1 MIYSSNMASLHI
13 KHFGPIEDSTKIE
26 CTPLMVLI
34 GRQSSGKSTFMKV
47 LCFCRWIEKRVM
59 VSTDDIINQY
69 THYGRFVKELKQF
82 HRLNDDYFKDN
93 SSIEYN
99 GDTIVIEYHGG
110 TNPKISRKA
119 DFAQRRYNSKICYIP
134 AERNLVSA
142 IQNIDRAYKATERDV
157 LFNFIYEWDEAKSPS
172 TKSNPYKLSVTGDFS
187 YANKSGNDFII
198 RKDGTES
205 PAFYASSGIQSV
217 TPLDVMSHYMMSQ
230 VGKRAPMSMSDL
242 NAIQEPNS
250 KRLTYQSAQVFI
262 EEPEQNLYPESQ
274 RLIILSLVKAL
285 AEAQK
290 KESEPSM
297 IMLTTHSPYVIS
309 VVNALLSAASV
320 AGKNTGNEIID
331 AKYLLKPSEISGYF
345 ISDDGIFR
353 SILDSEL
360 QMLSGIE
367 LDGVSD
373 WVEEIISQC
382 NKVLYG
388 EES

>member
-1 MIYSSNMASLHI
+1 MASLHI

-134 AERNLVSA
+134 AERNLVA
-142 IQNIDRAYKATERDV
+142 ALQNIDRAYKATERDV

-187 YANKSGNDFII
+187 YACQSGNDLII

-290 KESEPSM
+290 IESETSM
-297 IMLTTHSPYVIS
+297 IMLTTHSPYILSVIN
-309 VVNALLSAASV
+309 VLLLASAASSKES
-320 AGKNTGNEIID
+320 GKGIID
-331 AKYLLKPSEISGYF
+331 SKLLLNPSDVSGYF
-345 ISDDGIFR
+345 INEDGIFI
-353 SILDSEL
+353 SIVDGDL
-360 QMLSGIE
+360 QMLDGMQ

-373 WVEEIISQC
+373 WVEEKISQC

-388 EES
+388 DE

>member
-13 KHFGPIEDSTKIE
+13 KHFGPIEDSTRIE
-26 CTPLMVLI
+26 FTSLMVLI

-99 GDTIVIEYHGG
+99 GDTITIEYRGG

-134 AERNLVSA
+134 AERNLVA
-142 IQNIDRAYKATERDV
+142 ALQNIDRAYKATERDV

-187 YANKSGNDFII
+187 YACQSGNDLII

-230 VGKRAPMSMSDL
+230 VGRKAPMSMSDL

-250 KRLTYQSAQVFI
+250 RRLTYQSAQVFI

-274 RLIILSLVKAL
+274 RLIILSLINAL
-285 AEAQK
+285 VEAK
-290 KESEPSM
+290 KVESESSM

-320 AGKNTGNEIID
+320 AGKNTGNEVID
-331 AKYLLKPSEISGYF
+331 ARFLLKPSEISGYF

-360 QMLSGIE
+360 EMLSGME

-382 NKVLYG
+382 NKILYG

>member
-1 MIYSSNMASLHI
+1 MASLHI
-13 KHFGPIEDSTKIE
+13 KHFGPIEDSTRIE
-26 CTPLMVLI
+26 FTPLMVLI

-82 HRLNDDYFKDN
+82 HRLNDDYFKKN
-93 SSIEYN
+93 TSIEYD
-99 GDTIVIEYHGG
+99 GDTITIEYRGG
-110 TNPKISRKA
+110 TNLKISRKS

-142 IQNIDRAYKATERDV
+142 LQNIDRAYKATERDV

-198 RKDGTES
+198 RNDGTES

-274 RLIILSLVKAL
+274 RLIILGLVKAL

-297 IMLTTHSPYVIS
+297 IMLTTHSPYILSVIN
-309 VVNALLSAASV
+309 VLLSASAASSKES
-320 AGKNTGNEIID
+320 GKGIID
-331 AKYLLKPSEISGYF
+331 STLLLNPSDVSGYF
-345 ISDDGIFR
+345 IDEDGIFK
-353 SILDSEL
+353 SIVDEDL
-360 QMLSGIE
+360 QMLDGMQ

-373 WVEEIISQC
+373 WVEDKISQC

-388 EES
+388 DE

>member
-1 MIYSSNMASLHI
+1 MASLHI

-26 CTPLMVLI
+26 LTPLMVLI

-99 GDTIVIEYHGG
+99 GDAITIEYCGG
-110 TNPKISRKA
+110 TNPKISRKEG
-119 DFAQRRYNSKICYIP
+119 FAQRRYNSKICYIP

-142 IQNIDRAYKATERDV
+142 LQNIDRAYKATERDV

-172 TKSNPYKLSVTGDFS
+172 TKSNPYRLSVTGDFS

-230 VGKRAPMSMSDL
+230 VGRKAPMSMSDL
-242 NAIQEPNS
+242 NAIQEKNS

-274 RLIILSLVKAL
+274 RLIILSLINAL
-285 AEAQK
+285 VEAK
-290 KESEPSM
+290 KVESESSM

-309 VVNALLSAASV
+309 VVNALLSAASA

-360 QMLSGIE
+360 QMLSGME

>member
-1 MIYSSNMASLHI
+1 MASLHI

-26 CTPLMVLI
+26 FTPLMVLI

-99 GDTIVIEYHGG
+99 GDAITIEYRGG
-110 TNPKISRKA
+110 TNPKISRKV

-134 AERNLVSA
+134 AERNLVA
-142 IQNIDRAYKATERDV
+142 ALQNIDRAYKATERDV
-157 LFNFIYEWDEAKSPS
+157 LFNFIYEWDEAKSTS

-187 YANKSGNDFII
+187 YASQAGNDLII

-205 PAFYASSGIQSV
+205 LAFYASSGIQSV
-217 TPLDVMSHYMMSQ
+217 TPLDVMSHYMLSQ
-230 VGKRAPMSMSDL
+230 VGRKAPMSMSDL
-242 NAIQEPNS
+242 NAIHESNS
-250 KRLTYQSAQVFI
+250 RRLTYQSAQVFI

-274 RLIILSLVKAL
+274 RLIILSLINAL
-285 AEAQK
+285 VEAK
-290 KESEPSM
+290 KVESESSM

-320 AGKNTGNEIID
+320 AGKSTGNEIID

-345 ISDDGIFR
+345 ISDDGIFS

-360 QMLSGIE
+360 QMLSGME

>member
-1 MIYSSNMASLHI
+1 MASLHI
-13 KHFGPIEDSTKIE
+13 KHFGPIEDSTRIE
-26 CTPLMVLI
+26 FTPLMVLI

-82 HRLNDDYFKDN
+82 HRFNDDYFKKN

-99 GDTIVIEYHGG
+99 GDTITIEYRGG

-142 IQNIDRAYKATERDV
+142 LQNIDRAYKSTERDV

-172 TKSNPYKLSVTGDFS
+172 TKSNPYRLSVTGDFS

-198 RKDGTES
+198 RNDGTES

-297 IMLTTHSPYVIS
+297 IMLTTHSPYILSVIN
-309 VVNALLSAASV
+309 VLLSASAASSKE
-320 AGKNTGNEIID
+320 AGKGIID
-331 AKYLLKPSEISGYF
+331 STLLLNPSDVSGYF
-345 ISDDGIFR
+345 IDEDGIFK
-353 SILDSEL
+353 SIVDEDL
-360 QMLSGIE
+360 QMLDGMQ

-373 WVEEIISQC
+373 WVEEKISQC

-388 EES
+388 DE

>member
-1 MIYSSNMASLHI
+1 MASLHI

-26 CTPLMVLI
+26 FTPLMVLI

-99 GDTIVIEYHGG
+99 GDAITIEYRGG
-110 TNPKISRKA
+110 TNPKISRKS

-134 AERNLVSA
+134 AERNLVA
-142 IQNIDRAYKATERDV
+142 ALQNIDRAYKATERDV
-157 LFNFIYEWDEAKSPS
+157 LFNFIYEWDEAKSTS

-187 YANKSGNDFII
+187 YASQAGNDLII

-205 PAFYASSGIQSV
+205 LAFYASSGIQSV

-230 VGKRAPMSMSDL
+230 VGRKAPMSMSDL
-242 NAIQEPNS
+242 NAIPEPNS
-250 KRLTYQSAQVFI
+250 RRLTYQSAQVFI

-274 RLIILSLVKAL
+274 RLIILSLINAL
-285 AEAQK
+285 VEAK
-290 KESEPSM
+290 KVESEPSM
-297 IMLTTHSPYVIS
+297 IMLTTHSPYIIS

-360 QMLSGIE
+360 QMLSGME

>member
-1 MIYSSNMASLHI
+1 MASLHI

-26 CTPLMVLI
+26 FTPLMVLI

-47 LCFCRWIEKRVM
+47 LCFCRWVEKRVM

-99 GDTIVIEYHGG
+99 GDAITIEYRGG
-110 TNPKISRKA
+110 TNPKISRKS

-142 IQNIDRAYKATERDV
+142 LQNIDRAYKATERDV
-157 LFNFIYEWDEAKSPS
+157 LFNFIYEWDEAKSTS

-187 YANKSGNDFII
+187 YASQAGNDLII

-205 PAFYASSGIQSV
+205 LAFYASSGIQSV

-230 VGKRAPMSMSDL
+230 VGRKAPMSMSDL
-242 NAIQEPNS
+242 NAIPEPNS
-250 KRLTYQSAQVFI
+250 RRLTYQSAQVFI

-274 RLIILSLVKAL
+274 RLIILSLINAL
-285 AEAQK
+285 VEAK
-290 KESEPSM
+290 KVESESSM

-320 AGKNTGNEIID
+320 AGKSTGNEIID

-360 QMLSGIE
+360 QMLSGME

>member
-1 MIYSSNMASLHI
+1 MASLHI
-13 KHFGPIEDSTKIE
+13 KHFGPIEDSTRIE
-26 CTPLMVLI
+26 FTPLMVLI

-47 LCFCRWIEKRVM
+47 LCFCRWIEKRIM

-134 AERNLVSA
+134 AERNLVA
-142 IQNIDRAYKATERDV
+142 ALQNIDRAYKATERDV

-172 TKSNPYKLSVTGDFS
+172 TRSNPYKLSVTGDFS
-187 YANKSGNDFII
+187 YACQSGNDLII

-285 AEAQK
+285 AESQK
-290 KESEPSM
+290 IESETSM
-297 IMLTTHSPYVIS
+297 IMLTTHSPYILSVIN
-309 VVNALLSAASV
+309 VLLLASAASSKES
-320 AGKNTGNEIID
+320 GKGIID
-331 AKYLLKPSEISGYF
+331 SKLLLNPSDVSGYF
-345 ISDDGIFR
+345 ISEDGIFK
-353 SILDSEL
+353 SIVDDDL
-360 QMLSGIE
+360 QMLDGMQ

-373 WVEEIISQC
+373 WVEEKISQC

-388 EES
+388 DE

>member
-217 TPLDVMSHYMMSQ
+217 TPLDVMLHYMMSQ

>member
-13 KHFGPIEDSTKIE
+13 KHFGPIEDSTRIE
-26 CTPLMVLI
+26 FTPLMVLI

-82 HRLNDDYFKDN
+82 HRLNDDYFKKN
-93 SSIEYN
+93 TSIEYE
-99 GDTIVIEYHGG
+99 GDTITIEYRGG
-110 TNPKISRKA
+110 TNPKISRKS

-142 IQNIDRAYKATERDV
+142 LQNIDRAYKATERDV

-172 TKSNPYKLSVTGDFS
+172 TKSNPYRLSVTGGFS

-297 IMLTTHSPYVIS
+297 IMLTTHSPYILSVIN
-309 VVNALLSAASV
+309 VLLSASAASSKE
-320 AGKNTGNEIID
+320 AGKGIID
-331 AKYLLKPSEISGYF
+331 STLLLNPSDVSGYF
-345 ISDDGIFR
+345 INEDGIFK
-353 SILDSEL
+353 SIVDDDL
-360 QMLSGIE
+360 QMLDGMQ

-373 WVEEIISQC
+373 WVEEKISQC

-388 EES
+388 DE

>member
-1 MIYSSNMASLHI
+1 MASLHI

-26 CTPLMVLI
+26 FTPLMVLI

-47 LCFCRWIEKRVM
+47 LCFCRWVEKRVM

-99 GDTIVIEYHGG
+99 GDAITIEYRGG
-110 TNPKISRKA
+110 TNPKISRKS

-142 IQNIDRAYKATERDV
+142 LQNIDRAYKATERDV
-157 LFNFIYEWDEAKSPS
+157 LFNFIYEWDEAKSTS

-187 YANKSGNDFII
+187 YASQAGNDLII

-205 PAFYASSGIQSV
+205 LAFYASSGIQSV

-230 VGKRAPMSMSDL
+230 VGRKAPMSMSDL
-242 NAIQEPNS
+242 NAIPEPNS
-250 KRLTYQSAQVFI
+250 RRLTYQSAQVFI

-274 RLIILSLVKAL
+274 RLIILSLINAL
-285 AEAQK
+285 VEAK
-290 KESEPSM
+290 KVESEPSM
-297 IMLTTHSPYVIS
+297 IMLTTHSPYIIS

-360 QMLSGIE
+360 QMLSGME

>member
-1 MIYSSNMASLHI
+1 MASLHI
-13 KHFGPIEDSTKIE
+13 KHFGPIEDSTRIE
-26 CTPLMVLI
+26 FTPLMVLI

-59 VSTDDIINQY
+59 VSADDIINQY

-82 HRLNDDYFKDN
+82 HRLNDDYFKKN

-99 GDTIVIEYHGG
+99 GDTITIEYRGG
-110 TNPKISRKA
+110 TNPKISRKS

-142 IQNIDRAYKATERDV
+142 LQNIDRAYKATERDV

-172 TKSNPYKLSVTGDFS
+172 TKSNPYRLSVTGDFS

-205 PAFYASSGIQSV
+205 PACYASSGIQSV

-297 IMLTTHSPYVIS
+297 IMLTTHSPYILSVIN
-309 VVNALLSAASV
+309 VLLSASAASSKES
-320 AGKNTGNEIID
+320 GKGIID
-331 AKYLLKPSEISGYF
+331 STLLLNPSDVSGYF
-345 ISDDGIFR
+345 IDEDGIFK
-353 SILDSEL
+353 SIVDDDL
-360 QMLSGIE
+360 QMLDGMQ

-373 WVEEIISQC
+373 WVEEKISQC

-388 EES
+388 DE

>member
-1 MIYSSNMASLHI
+1 MASLHI

-110 TNPKISRKA
+110 KNPKISRKA

-134 AERNLVSA
+134 AERNLVA
-142 IQNIDRAYKATERDV
+142 ALQNIDRAYKATERDV

-172 TKSNPYKLSVTGDFS
+172 TRSNPYKLSVTGDFS
-187 YANKSGNDFII
+187 YACQSGNDLII

-290 KESEPSM
+290 IESETSM
-297 IMLTTHSPYVIS
+297 IMLTTHSPYILSVIN
-309 VVNALLSAASV
+309 VLLLASAASSKES
-320 AGKNTGNEIID
+320 GKGIID
-331 AKYLLKPSEISGYF
+331 SKLLLNPSDVSGYF
-345 ISDDGIFR
+345 ISEDGIFK
-353 SILDSEL
+353 SIVDDDL
-360 QMLSGIE
+360 QMLDGMQ

-373 WVEEIISQC
+373 WVEEKISQC

-388 EES
+388 DE

>member
-1 MIYSSNMASLHI
+1 MASLHI
-13 KHFGPIEDSTKIE
+13 KHFGPIEDSTRIE
-26 CTPLMVLI
+26 FTPLMVLI

-82 HRLNDDYFKDN
+82 HRLNDDYFKKN

-99 GDTIVIEYHGG
+99 GDTITIEYRGG

-142 IQNIDRAYKATERDV
+142 LQNIDRAYKSTERDV

-172 TKSNPYKLSVTGDFS
+172 TKSNPYRLSVTGDFS

-198 RKDGTES
+198 RNDGTES

-297 IMLTTHSPYVIS
+297 IMLTTHSPYILSVIN
-309 VVNALLSAASV
+309 VLLSASAASSKES
-320 AGKNTGNEIID
+320 GKGIID
-331 AKYLLKPSEISGYF
+331 STLLLNPSDVSGYF
-345 ISDDGIFR
+345 IDEDGIFK
-353 SILDSEL
+353 SIVDEDL
-360 QMLSGIE
+360 QMLDGMQ

-373 WVEEIISQC
+373 WVEEKISQC

-388 EES
+388 DE

>member
-134 AERNLVSA
+134 AERNLVA
-142 IQNIDRAYKATERDV
+142 ALQNIDRAYKATERDV

-172 TKSNPYKLSVTGDFS
+172 TRSNPYKLSVTGDFS
-187 YANKSGNDFII
+187 YACQSGNDLII

-290 KESEPSM
+290 IESETSM
-297 IMLTTHSPYVIS
+297 IMLTTHSPYILSVIN
-309 VVNALLSAASV
+309 VLLLASAASSKES
-320 AGKNTGNEIID
+320 GKGIID
-331 AKYLLKPSEISGYF
+331 SKLLLNPSDVSGYF
-345 ISDDGIFR
+345 ISEDGIFK
-353 SILDSEL
+353 SIVDDDL
-360 QMLSGIE
+360 QMLDGMQ

-373 WVEEIISQC
+373 WVEEKISQC

-388 EES
+388 DE

>member
-1 MIYSSNMASLHI
+1 MASLHI

-26 CTPLMVLI
+26 FTPLMVLI

-69 THYGRFVKELKQF
+69 THYGRFVKDLKQF

-99 GDTIVIEYHGG
+99 GDAITIEYRGG
-110 TNPKISRKA
+110 TNPKISRKS

-142 IQNIDRAYKATERDV
+142 LQNIDRAYKATERDV
-157 LFNFIYEWDEAKSPS
+157 LFNFIYEWDEAKSTS

-187 YANKSGNDFII
+187 YASQAGNDLII

-205 PAFYASSGIQSV
+205 LAFYASSGIQSV

-230 VGKRAPMSMSDL
+230 VGRKAPMSMSDL
-242 NAIQEPNS
+242 NAIPEPNS
-250 KRLTYQSAQVFI
+250 RRLTYQSAQVFI

-274 RLIILSLVKAL
+274 RLIILSLINAL
-285 AEAQK
+285 VEAK
-290 KESEPSM
+290 KVESEPSM
-297 IMLTTHSPYVIS
+297 IMLTTHSPYIIS

-360 QMLSGIE
+360 QMLSGME

-373 WVEEIISQC
+373 WVEEIISLS